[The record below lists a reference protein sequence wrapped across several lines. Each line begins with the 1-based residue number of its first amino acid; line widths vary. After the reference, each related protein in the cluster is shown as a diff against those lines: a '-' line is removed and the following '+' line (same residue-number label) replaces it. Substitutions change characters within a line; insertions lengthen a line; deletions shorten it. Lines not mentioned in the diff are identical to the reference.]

1 MLLLYLNKFYIIM
14 PNLVIW
20 TSALIG
26 CVNIYHWF
34 VWIPVR
40 TATFHISPFS
50 YLRIQYLRCIYTVCS
65 LLVFYGYWTLVWT
78 TTFPISS
85 V

>member
-1 MLLLYLNKFYIIM
+1 M

-40 TATFHISPFS
+40 TATFHISPDS
-50 YLRIQYLRCIYTVCS
+50 YLRIQYIRCIYNVCS
-65 LLVFYGYWTLVWT
+65 LLVVMAIG
-78 TTFPISS
+78 P
-85 V
+85 